1 MTEKNKKSQNSKV
14 GARGEK
20 EAAKYLRKKGYKIV
34 ARNVH
39 LTHGEIDIIAR
50 NSQYIVFVEVKTRA
64 DNDFLK
70 RYGRPAKAVDAEK
83 NRHLVSAAN
92 EYLKNNKVTLLP
104 RGDIVE
110 VYVSEKGKLFKR
122 KAYRFEHLTNTFG
135 YINYHKHNKKHR

>member
-50 NSQYIVFVEVKTRA
+50 NSQYIVFVEVKYRTDEKSGNA
-64 DNDFLK
+64 LESITK
-70 RYGRPAKAVDAEK
+70 AKMRQISKTALFYMNQKKLSTDHTKIRFDVVGITGDT
-83 NRHLVSAAN
+83 
-92 EYLKNNKVTLLP
+92 VTLIKNAF
-104 RGDIVE
+104 D
-110 VYVSEKGKLFKR
+110 
-122 KAYRFEHLTNTFG
+122 FG
-135 YINYHKHNKKHR
+135 V